1 MDYIFY
7 LWCGPDSP
15 LFDKS
20 AMTTFERYFVA
31 DKKTHTETKGYYFK
45 YRQDRE
51 TIEMILREFGLE
63 GEDCHVINGHVPVK
77 VAKGEKPIAAGGKLM
92 IIDGGFS
99 RAYQSST
106 GIAGYTL
113 IYNSQGMQLVQH
125 EPFTTMRRAVEL
137 MEDIK
142 SVTVIS
148 ERTTHRMLVA
158 DTDVGAD
165 LQQQVN
171 DLEKLLK
178 AFNAGLIKERKSL
191 PQVITK

>member
-1 MDYIFY
+1 MRFTHLVSHFGKIFY
-7 LWCGPDSP
+7 NLI
-15 LFDKS
+15 FDKS

-45 YRQDRE
+45 YRQDLE

-106 GIAGYTL
+106 GIAG
-113 IYNSQGMQLVQH
+113 
-125 EPFTTMRRAVEL
+125 
-137 MEDIK
+137 
-142 SVTVIS
+142 
-148 ERTTHRMLVA
+148 
-158 DTDVGAD
+158 
-165 LQQQVN
+165 
-171 DLEKLLK
+171 
-178 AFNAGLIKERKSL
+178 
-191 PQVITK
+191 